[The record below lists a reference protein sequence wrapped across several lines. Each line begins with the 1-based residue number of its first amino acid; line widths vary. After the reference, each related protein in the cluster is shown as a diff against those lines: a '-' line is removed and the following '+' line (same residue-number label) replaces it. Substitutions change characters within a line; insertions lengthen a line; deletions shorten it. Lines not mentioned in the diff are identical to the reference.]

1 MKTAVGSVIFEGAE
15 KYLRDFFLS
24 LEMQTDQDFSI
35 IIINDNISSEHLDQ
49 IIRQVSPN
57 IKERLSIVD
66 RTQSKLNPATLRVE
80 LLREAFYKDIDLL
93 IMLDCDDKASSN
105 RVCCVKEQLD
115 PAYTFFYN
123 ELLDFNGNSIM
134 KELPDYTLNYR
145 DIGQSNYL
153 GISNGAIFL
162 KGISQ
167 AFIESLGE
175 VETRIF
181 DWYLYSRLLLN
192 EKKGKK
198 INGCYTYYR
207 IYEANLVI
215 FYAFILFMLWASRAK
230 GVRSLGFTAFVSV
243 IAVVSGGALLI
254 GWKRRPESERL
265 RYLALIGLYLV
276 SFFMTFAY
284 TESFIRFLGLAP
296 FIGCIL
302 FFDPKYSRIGGIGYL
317 VLNALT
323 VFGQIRQQ
331 PEGVAGTTNL
341 VLDLLALGVLV
352 FAVIFTTN
360 VAQKFNHDTRHS
372 EQQEQRK
379 QQAILDDVIGVAE
392 EVRKGTES
400 VMKIVNDLNGS
411 TGRRILRLF
420 RRL

>member
-1 MKTAVGSVIFEGAE
+1 MKIKEKYYRFAE
-15 KYLRDFFLS
+15 KGQQIQRVNRFLVTEYL
-24 LEMQTDQDFSI
+24 
-35 IIINDNISSEHLDQ
+35 
-49 IIRQVSPN
+49 
-57 IKERLSIVD
+57 
-66 RTQSKLNPATLRVE
+66 
-80 LLREAFYKDIDLL
+80 
-93 IMLDCDDKASSN
+93 
-105 RVCCVKEQLD
+105 
-115 PAYTFFYN
+115 
-123 ELLDFNGNSIM
+123 
-134 KELPDYTLNYR
+134 
-145 DIGQSNYL
+145 
-153 GISNGAIFL
+153 
-162 KGISQ
+162 
-167 AFIESLGE
+167 
-175 VETRIF
+175 
-181 DWYLYSRLLLN
+181 
-192 EKKGKK
+192 
-198 INGCYTYYR
+198 
-207 IYEANLVI
+207 I

-379 QQAILDDVIGVAE
+379 QHAKHGGKYPDTD
-392 EVRKGTES
+392 
-400 VMKIVNDLNGS
+400 NHD
-411 TGRRILRLF
+411 TGYPAF
-420 RRL
+420 N

>member
-1 MKTAVGSVIFEGAE
+1 MKIKEKYYRFAE
-15 KYLRDFFLS
+15 KGQQIQRVNRFLVTEYL
-24 LEMQTDQDFSI
+24 
-35 IIINDNISSEHLDQ
+35 
-49 IIRQVSPN
+49 
-57 IKERLSIVD
+57 
-66 RTQSKLNPATLRVE
+66 
-80 LLREAFYKDIDLL
+80 
-93 IMLDCDDKASSN
+93 
-105 RVCCVKEQLD
+105 
-115 PAYTFFYN
+115 
-123 ELLDFNGNSIM
+123 
-134 KELPDYTLNYR
+134 
-145 DIGQSNYL
+145 
-153 GISNGAIFL
+153 
-162 KGISQ
+162 
-167 AFIESLGE
+167 
-175 VETRIF
+175 
-181 DWYLYSRLLLN
+181 
-192 EKKGKK
+192 
-198 INGCYTYYR
+198 
-207 IYEANLVI
+207 I

-341 VLDLLALGVLV
+341 VLDLLARGGLV

-360 VAQKFNHDTRHS
+360 VAQKFNHDTR
-372 EQQEQRK
+372 
-379 QQAILDDVIGVAE
+379 
-392 EVRKGTES
+392 
-400 VMKIVNDLNGS
+400 M
-411 TGRRILRLF
+411 
-420 RRL
+420 